1 MNKVITDGLLLMPP
15 KFSQGLAVWSS
26 GNGTPG
32 DPTYDTVVG
41 AAVAQTD
48 PDFGPCLEL
57 LKNQP
62 VQKIRYTGRTPVL
75 PGMYLRV
82 SARVK
87 AVNGNLPAAR
97 IACWAGDSAG
107 NHVAGAI
114 EVGPSTM
121 LTGYGDAVE
130 ITAIVGIGNRRGV
143 DMVLGAGATFGH
155 FGLDLTGATG
165 GTIRVENIRITDVTD
180 IFYRKLMDW
189 VDVRDYGA
197 VGDGVTDDSA
207 AFLAADADAQGRQ
220 VLVSRGT
227 YLLTGNVTMNAHV
240 RFEGTVTMPDAARLQ
255 LTENFD
261 LPSYVA
267 AFGNEELGL
276 KKALQA
282 LFNFT
287 DHESLDMCGLR
298 VKLSAPIDVHAVVGN
313 QDTFANRRVLRNG
326 QLESDGGPAWATDVV
341 TAQASY
347 DPTNPL
353 VLSNVTGISQ
363 IPVGALVEGTGV
375 GREVYV
381 RARNVAAGTL
391 TLSLPLHAAPAQQN
405 YTFRRFKYLLDF
417 SGFTFLQRFNIA
429 DVEFLCQGKCSGLM
443 LADDGQAFHVRD
455 CFFTAPLDR
464 AITSKGLG
472 CKGLQLDRN
481 EFLSNEQKLNV
492 IDRRTIAFNINGND
506 AKIRNNRA
514 VRFRHFA
521 VIHGTGHIISHNHFF
536 QGDNAKTPNRTAGIV
551 LSQTNPMAII
561 QGNYIDNCWIE
572 WGNEHDATPDNSG
585 GFSFGG
591 LSIDGNIFFSGQSPA
606 WFRFIRIKPYGQGHY
621 INGLSVVGNTFKHTG
636 GRIDRVDEVDT
647 SIAPLD
653 PTRYRNLRVSGN
665 SFNGITARI
674 RNPVTVE
681 MSQSG
686 ASAAWGL
693 DLVQELPFSAQAR
706 HVTNVAT
713 HNPVTNAAG
722 NGIYGLPYS
731 VSRLGING
739 TEIKLHWSEPV
750 SGAAYVTVRADNLA

>member
-1 MNKVITDGLLLMPP
+1 MNKAITDGLVLMPP
-15 KFSQGLAVWSS
+15 KFAQGLAVWSS
-26 GNGTPG
+26 GDGTG
-32 DPTYDTVVG
+32 GAPTYDTIAG
-41 AAVAQTD
+41 AALVPADQ
-48 PDFGPCLEL
+48 DFGTCLEL
-57 LKNQP
+57 QKTQA
-62 VQKIRYTGRTPVL
+62 VQKIRHTGQTPIL

-82 SARVK
+82 SVRVK
-87 AVNGNLPAAR
+87 AVSGNLPSVR
-97 IACWAGDSAG
+97 IAGWAGDSAG
-107 NHVAGAI
+107 NHVAGAV
-114 EVGPSTM
+114 EVGPSTA
-121 LTGYGDAVE
+121 LSAYGDVVE
-130 ITAIVGIGNRRGV
+130 VTAIVGVGNRRGV
-143 DMVLGAGATFGH
+143 DMVWGPAASFGH

-165 GTIRVENIRITDVTD
+165 GIIRIEDIRITDATA
-180 IFYRKLMDW
+180 IFHRKLMDW

-220 VLVSRGT
+220 VLVSKGT
-227 YLLTGNVTMNAHV
+227 YLLAGNVTMNAHV

-298 VKLSAPIDVHAVVGN
+298 VTLSAPIDVHAVVGN

-326 QLESDGGPAWATDVV
+326 QLESDGGPAWTTDVV

-347 DPTNPL
+347 DPANPL
-353 VLSNVTGISQ
+353 VLTNVAGISQ
-363 IPVGALVEGTGV
+363 IPVGALVEGVGV

-391 TLSLPLHAAPAQQN
+391 TLSLPLHAAPAQQS

-521 VIHGTGHIISHNHFF
+521 VIHGTGHIITHNHFF
-536 QGDNAKTPNRTAGIV
+536 QGDNAKTPSRTAGIV
-551 LSQTNPMAII
+551 LTQTNPMTII

-572 WGNEHDATPDNSG
+572 WGNEHDASPANGG

-591 LSIDGNIFFSGQSPA
+591 LTIHGNIFFAGQAPA
-606 WFRFIRIKPYGQGHY
+606 WFRFVRIKPYGAGHY
-621 INGLSVVGNTFKHTG
+621 INGLNIEGNTFKHTG
-636 GRIDRVDEVDT
+636 GAIDRVEEVDS

-653 PTRYRNLRVSGN
+653 ATRYQNLRVAGN
-665 SFNGITARI
+665 TFNSVTARI
-674 RNPVTVE
+674 YNPVTIE
-681 MSQSG
+681 LRQTG
-686 ASAAWGL
+686 ASATWSA
-693 DLVQELPFSAQAR
+693 DLAGQLPFGAQAR
-706 HVTNVAT
+706 HVIGVAT
-713 HNPVTNAAG
+713 HNLVK
-722 NGIYGLPYS
+722 NGTGGGVYTQPYS
-731 VSRLGING
+731 VARLGPQG
-739 TEIKLHWSEPV
+739 TEIRLHWSEAV
-750 SGAAYVTVRADNLA
+750 SGSAYVTVRGDNLI